1 MEDTQL
7 IELMEDLP
15 VGLHVEVPGLVY
27 QLNIESVRAFK
38 SDVVPNPYA
47 NMMGLAKISEGD
59 FDRVVDAVFAA
70 YAGAPFGWVVGPL
83 SQPQD
88 LGQRLL
94 ARGLVLAEE
103 MLGMV
108 LDDLATPIPEND
120 NVVIRRLTPEE
131 VPDYADGLARAYGM
145 GITGDAIKVVALGSR
160 GDLFIVQ
167 PQGSDEVIGF
177 SRMAY
182 VTDDVVL
189 LGGSAVSEAW
199 RGRGIYKTLVAA
211 RLRLARQAGAK
222 KALVQAVED
231 TSAPICRLMG
241 FRELSKYA
249 FYLGNAK

>member
-1 MEDTQL
+1 M
-7 IELMEDLP
+7 
-15 VGLHVEVPGLVY
+15 
-27 QLNIESVRAFK
+27 K

-131 VPDYADGLARAYGM
+131 VPDYADGLALAYGM

-160 GDLFIVQ
+160 G
-167 PQGSDEVIGF
+167 
-177 SRMAY
+177 R
-182 VTDDVVL
+182 L
-189 LGGSAVSEAW
+189 LSNP
-199 RGRGIYKTLVAA
+199 RGLTR
-211 RLRLARQAGAK
+211 
-222 KALVQAVED
+222 
-231 TSAPICRLMG
+231 
-241 FRELSKYA
+241 
-249 FYLGNAK
+249 